1 MTYRETRRILLDG
14 NIVDVV
20 RHGDDAASPATA
32 ASVGRRR
39 RAVHLPPVVPV
50 QDRLRP
56 PELLVAGRRR

>member
-20 RHGDDAASPATA
+20 RQGDTLVAHDGREVGVDDAQ
-32 ASVGRRR
+32 
-39 RAVHLPPVVPV
+39 HLPPVVPV

-56 PELLVAGRRR
+56 PELLVAGARK